1 MQIMIKLHDNNS
13 GLEIRD
19 LSLERGD
26 TPILSAFNL
35 SLSPG
40 DMVWIKGSNGIGKT
54 SFLKCCASLLRQSSG
69 QILWNGVETSKQDFG
84 YCAYLGH
91 LDAHKP
97 ELTSTENLQFW
108 QALYESP
115 LETQMCLKKI
125 GLWKQKDQVAKT
137 LSAGQSR
144 RLSLARLLLSNAPL
158 WVLDEPAAVMDE
170 KGRALIHDLLN
181 QHIAAN
187 GCVLLASHGA
197 PIRVGKHTRL
207 LSFDA
212 RDTYASS

>member
-1 MQIMIKLHDNNS
+1 MQIMIKRHDNNS

-26 TPILSAFNL
+26 MPILSAFNL
-35 SLSPG
+35 SVTPG
-40 DMVWIKGSNGIGKT
+40 DMVWVKGSNGIGKT
-54 SFLKCCASLLRQSSG
+54 SLLKCCAGLLRQSGG
-69 QILWNGVETSKQDFG
+69 QILWDGVDTNKRNFG
-84 YCAYLGH
+84 YGAYLGH

-97 ELTSTENLQFW
+97 DLTSTENLQFW
-108 QALYESP
+108 QTLYESP
-115 LETQMCLKKI
+115 QEIDMCLKKV
-125 GLWKQKDQVAKT
+125 GLWKQRGQMAKT

-158 WVLDEPAAVMDE
+158 WILDEPAAVMDE

-181 QHIAAN
+181 EHIAAN

-197 PIRVGKHTRL
+197 PVRVGSHTRL
-207 LSFDA
+207 LSFDVGA
-212 RDTYASS
+212 AHANT